1 MRTSLAAFLAITVS
15 ASPVYAQQPA
25 FSLLAAAR
33 AEAARSAPSAQ
44 SQAPVSTRTQMSPA
58 LKWTGIGLLIGGGAL
73 LVSGVLVDNAC
84 VEEGDHTLDFCNDV
98 QTAWL
103 ATGGAAAGAGGAML
117 LIGNANRQPAPSSG
131 FGGRRISWRI
141 RF

>member
-1 MRTSLAAFLAITVS
+1 MRTSLAAILAITCA
-15 ASPVYAQQPA
+15 ASPLYAQQTA
-25 FSLLAAAR
+25 VSLLAAAR
-33 AEAARSAPSAQ
+33 TEAARQVSLPPSQPPA
-44 SQAPVSTRTQMSPA
+44 ATRTQMSPA

-73 LVSGVLVDNAC
+73 LLSGVLVDNAC
-84 VEEGDHTLDFCNDV
+84 LEEGDHSLDFCNDV

-103 ATGGAAAGAGGAML
+103 ATGGAAAGAGGALL
-117 LIGNANRQPAPSSG
+117 LIGHANRQPAPSSG